1 MLIKPLLNYFLSKQ
15 LYTFAPLKAK
25 SMEINFKTFTP
36 ELLFSMISGKLSAAI
51 SRRLYR
57 VFRQEGIEVTPEQWT
72 VMYYLW
78 SRDGVTQQ
86 ELCNLTFKDKP
97 SMTRLIDNLEKL
109 GCVNRVPS
117 KNDRRINIIML
128 TQKGRDLESVTK
140 PVVLGV
146 IREALSNLPSQDIDV
161 ACHVLTSI
169 FNNLRASL
177 EAN

>member
-1 MLIKPLLNYFLSKQ
+1 MD
-15 LYTFAPLKAK
+15 
-25 SMEINFKTFTP
+25 INFSSFSP

-57 VFRQEGIEVTPEQWT
+57 VFRREGIEMTPEQWT

-109 GCVNRVPS
+109 SCVERIPS
-117 KNDRRINIIML
+117 KSDRRINIIKL
-128 TQKGRDLESVTK
+128 TDKGRSLEPVTR
-140 PVVLGV
+140 PIVMGV
-146 IREALSNLPSQDIDV
+146 IGEALATLSQEDIR
-161 ACHVLTSI
+161 
-169 FNNLRASL
+169 LRAVCWCASSTIC
-177 EAN
+177 AIHSK

>member
-1 MLIKPLLNYFLSKQ
+1 MD
-15 LYTFAPLKAK
+15 
-25 SMEINFKTFTP
+25 INFTTFTP

-57 VFRQEGIEVTPEQWT
+57 VFRHKGIDVTPEQWT

-109 GCVNRVPS
+109 GCVVRVPS

-128 TQKGRDLESVTK
+128 TTKGRDLEGVTK
-140 PVVLGV
+140 PVVLSV
-146 IREALSNLPSQDIDV
+146 IREALADLSSEYIDV
-161 ACHVLTSI
+161 ACGVLTSI
-169 FNNLRASL
+169 FNNLRTSL
-177 EAN
+177 EAE

>member
-1 MLIKPLLNYFLSKQ
+1 MSKQ
-15 LYTFAPLKAK
+15 FYIFAPLKAK
-25 SMEINFKTFTP
+25 DMDINFTTFTP

-109 GCVNRVPS
+109 GCVNRLPIKS
-117 KNDRRINIIML
+117 DRRINIIML
-128 TQKGRDLESVTK
+128 THKGRELESVTK
-140 PVVLGV
+140 PVVLSV
-146 IREALSNLPSQDIDV
+146 IRHLGAIVSM
-161 ACHVLTSI
+161 
-169 FNNLRASL
+169 ASTMK
-177 EAN
+177 EQ

>member
-1 MLIKPLLNYFLSKQ
+1 MD
-15 LYTFAPLKAK
+15 
-25 SMEINFKTFTP
+25 INFSSFSP

-57 VFRQEGIEVTPEQWT
+57 VFRREGIEMTPEQWT

-109 GCVNRVPS
+109 NCVERIPS
-117 KNDRRINIIML
+117 KSDRRINIIKL
-128 TQKGRDLESVTK
+128 TDKGRSLEPVTR
-140 PVVLGV
+140 PIVMGV
-146 IREALSNLPSQDIDV
+146 IGEALATLSQEDIEV
-161 ACHVLTSI
+161 ACRVLVCI
-169 FNNLRASL
+169 FDNLRNSL
-177 EAN
+177 EVNE

>member
-1 MLIKPLLNYFLSKQ
+1 MD
-15 LYTFAPLKAK
+15 
-25 SMEINFKTFTP
+25 INFSSFSP

-57 VFRQEGIEVTPEQWT
+57 VFRREGIEMTPEQWT

-109 GCVNRVPS
+109 SCVERIPS
-117 KNDRRINIIML
+117 KSDRRINIIKL
-128 TQKGRDLESVTK
+128 TDKGRSLEPVTR
-140 PVVLGV
+140 PIVMGV
-146 IREALSNLPSQDIDV
+146 IGEALATLSQEDIEV
-161 ACHVLTSI
+161 ACRVLVCI
-169 FNNLRASL
+169 FDNLRNSL
-177 EAN
+177 EVNE

>member
-1 MLIKPLLNYFLSKQ
+1 MD
-15 LYTFAPLKAK
+15 
-25 SMEINFKTFTP
+25 INFSTFSP

-109 GCVNRVPS
+109 NCVERIPS
-117 KNDRRINIIML
+117 KRDRRINIIML
-128 TQKGRDLESVTK
+128 TEKGHVLEGITK
-140 PVVLGV
+140 PVVLSV
-146 IREALSNLPSQDIDV
+146 IREALASLSSDDIDV
-161 ACHVLTSI
+161 ACRVLISI
-169 FNNLRASL
+169 FDNLRNSL
-177 EAN
+177 EIKN

>member
-1 MLIKPLLNYFLSKQ
+1 MD
-15 LYTFAPLKAK
+15 
-25 SMEINFKTFTP
+25 INFSSFSP

-57 VFRQEGIEVTPEQWT
+57 VFRREGIEMTPAQWT

-109 GCVNRVPS
+109 SCVERIPS
-117 KNDRRINIIML
+117 KSDRRINIIKL
-128 TQKGRDLESVTK
+128 TDKGRSLEPVTR
-140 PVVLGV
+140 PIVMGV
-146 IREALSNLPSQDIDV
+146 IGEALATLSQEDIEV
-161 ACHVLTSI
+161 ACRVLVCI
-169 FNNLRASL
+169 FDNLRNSL
-177 EAN
+177 EVNE